1 MWMLPLIHEEAVR
14 FASTRSDRRGT
25 TNTSSWTLPVVILRR
40 MHCFNGRVYTPESSF
55 FPFAILQF
63 SAIARAN
70 SWMNAGCRKYSQR
83 PECLRAMNLKH
94 FPAAELLID

>member
-1 MWMLPLIHEEAVR
+1 MWMLPLIHEEIAR

-25 TNTSSWTLPVVILRR
+25 TNTSLWTRPVVILRR
-40 MHCFNGRVYTPESSF
+40 MHCFNGMVYTPESSF

-70 SWMNAGCRKYSQR
+70 SWTNAGCRKYSQR
-83 PECLRAMNLKH
+83 PEGLRAVNLKH
-94 FPAAELLID
+94 CPAAKLLIE